1 MNPFMPGD
9 LSSSARE
16 RGFSLVE
23 LMVVLLVLAIL
34 MGVGIVSYARMT
46 QIADDKGAQLDL
58 LTAVKVEA
66 LQHLEAG
73 AFSSDENVLLELE
86 PTLRF
91 SDDGDPPG
99 SSSPRRRPYRDRC
112 LSLRADEKR
121 RLVRHV
127 PLSVYRRTLRR
138 VCPRGVH
145 PGQRC
150 QLVAGIVARLS
161 TLPDRSTKS
170 FPVSSSP
177 CPVSSPRWLQAP
189 LQRQCEGP
197 PRPR

>member
-1 MNPFMPGD
+1 MRTASARRKRRMEGRYDTSRPRYLPMNPFMPGD

-99 SSSPRRRPYRDRC
+99 TVVVRLEDDRTEIDVC
-112 LSLRADEKR
+112 LFAQTRNGDWFAMY
-121 RLVRHV
+121 H
-127 PLSVYRRTLRR
+127 SVSTGELYAESAPVACT
-138 VCPRGVH
+138 
-145 PGQRC
+145 PGN
-150 QLVAGIVARLS
+150 VASWSQESWQG
-161 TLPDRSTKS
+161 
-170 FPVSSSP
+170 
-177 CPVSSPRWLQAP
+177 
-189 LQRQCEGP
+189 
-197 PRPR
+197 